1 MKKTLIM
8 SLLMS
13 ELETSKMPDE
23 EFLGAIKLVTGEE
36 LLATVCP
43 VYDENGEY
51 LIVENPIEVEEVT
64 MGKKQGA
71 KIGPWMKFS
80 NESTFVIPKEKVIT
94 VVEVGPEVQV
104 FYTLALRKLN
114 RDSQELN
121 YTGSDEFGK
130 IGTVDECRD
139 LLEKLFK
146 AN

>member
-1 MKKTLIM
+1 MKKTLTM

-13 ELETSKMPDE
+13 VLETSKMPDE

-36 LLATVCP
+36 ILANVCP
-43 VYDENGEY
+43 VYDESGEY
-51 LIVENPIEVEEVT
+51 IIVEDPIEVEEVT

-80 NESTFVIPKEKVIT
+80 NERVFIIPKEKIIT
-94 VVEVGPEVQV
+94 VVEVGSEVQI
-104 FYTLALRKLN
+104 FYELALRKLN
-114 RDSQELN
+114 RDSKDLD
-121 YTGSDEFGK
+121 YTGSNELGR